1 LINFAVALRDEA
13 TTFSPAAIGATIT
26 LEASC
31 RRDGS
36 RRFTQAYCAPALLDH
51 VRRFQDFRTRL
62 EATGVF
68 LATFVTVDLGGYNQ
82 RRQEQHPSH
91 RPRRESDLWM
101 EMLNGSLSHGGGRR
115 IPGVDLGDRN
125 IPALK
130 AATVEDGTLDDFFRP
145 ALQAA
150 QDRARLDP

>member
-1 LINFAVALRDEA
+1 
-13 TTFSPAAIGATIT
+13 
-26 LEASC
+26 
-31 RRDGS
+31 
-36 RRFTQAYCAPALLDH
+36 
-51 VRRFQDFRTRL
+51 
-62 EATGVF
+62 
-68 LATFVTVDLGGYNQ
+68 
-82 RRQEQHPSH
+82 
-91 RPRRESDLWM
+91 M

-150 QDRARLDP
+150 QDRARLDL